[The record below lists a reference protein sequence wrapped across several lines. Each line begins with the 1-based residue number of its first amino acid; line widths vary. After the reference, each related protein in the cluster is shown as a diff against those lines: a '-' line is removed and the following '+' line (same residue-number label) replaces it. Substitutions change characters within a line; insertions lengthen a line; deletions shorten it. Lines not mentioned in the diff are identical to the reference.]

1 MNGLVDARLIK
12 LSQYVDADSDGLLVV
27 TEAGEY
33 VPFHQIQRMF
43 TILAPAGAKR
53 GRHASSA
60 LLQNRRFSSS
70 CAIGRMKSKTT
81 PAITPSSCHFAKPH
95 GHEDLAPSPVSSC
108 VPAGACII
116 YLEDKPV
123 GADQCGELRLITVR
137 PHSMG

>member
-1 MNGLVDARLIK
+1 MNGLVDARLVK
-12 LSQYVDADSDGLLVV
+12 LSQHVNADSDGLLVV
-27 TEAGEY
+27 TEAGGIRTVSPNSADVHDTSACWRQTREA
-33 VPFHQIQRMF
+33 R
-43 TILAPAGAKR
+43 A
-53 GRHASSA
+53 SA

-81 PAITPSSCHFAKPH
+81 PAITPSSCHFVKPH
-95 GHEDLAPSPVSSC
+95 GHEDLAPSPLSSC

-116 YLEDKPV
+116 CLEDKPV

>member
-1 MNGLVDARLIK
+1 MNGLVDARLVK
-12 LSQYVDADSDGLLVV
+12 LSQYVNADSDGLLVV
-27 TEAGEY
+27 TEAGEH
-33 VPFHQIQRMF
+33 VPFYQIQRMF
-43 TILAPAGAKR
+43 TILAPAGTKR
-53 GRHASSA
+53 VRHAHR
-60 LLQNRRFSSS
+60 LCYKMRRFSSS
-70 CAIGRMKSKTT
+70 CAIGCMKSKTT

-116 YLEDKPV
+116 CLEDKPV